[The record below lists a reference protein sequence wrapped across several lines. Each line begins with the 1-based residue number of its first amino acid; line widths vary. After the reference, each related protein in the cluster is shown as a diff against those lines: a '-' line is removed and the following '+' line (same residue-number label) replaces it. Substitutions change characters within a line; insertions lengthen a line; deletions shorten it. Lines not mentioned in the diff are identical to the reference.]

1 MHVVV
6 LLFYNKTCTE
16 LVHLF
21 SEILNQLML
30 SHMKLVSGVNNLQ
43 IVYNLLR
50 VIMCKT

>member
-1 MHVVV
+1 MHAVV
-6 LLFYNKTCTE
+6 LLFYNKICTE

-30 SHMKLVSGVNNLQ
+30 SHMKLVSGVNNL
-43 IVYNLLR
+43 VYNVLR